1 MATSIRTPLPFERWS
16 QDQRARSNERIA
28 ELDRQIELEKL
39 RIHNTPVV
47 TPAPQPVYTA
57 PPVQP
62 APQPAPASPQLTL
75 TPDQMNTLAQ
85 QVANAMKN
93 P

>member
-1 MATSIRTPLPFERWS
+1 MDISIRTPLPFERWS
-16 QDQRARSNERIA
+16 QDQRAQSNARIA

-39 RIHNTPVV
+39 RAHNTPVV
-47 TPAPQPVYTA
+47 QPAYTA
-57 PPVQP
+57 PPAQP